1 MCILKGV
8 YPREPPKKL
17 KKHGRTYYH
26 SKDINFLALDPLI
39 SRFRQQKVYLRKCKR
54 AKVKGD
60 TGQLRY
66 LLAHKP
72 KVSLDHL
79 VRERYPDFIDALRD
93 LDDPL
98 SLLALFALFP
108 SHREFNLSV
117 EKAQASA
124 RLLRHFELYLMRSHS
139 LKKAFVSIKGIYYQ
153 AEVLGQTITYVGI
166 FVFNLVPYRFPPQL
180 PLDVDYRV
188 MCSFLD
194 FYLTLLKFVNF
205 KLYSSI
211 GLQYPPAEPE
221 EEMATSYSS
230 YILNPVPVQAEEE
243 DDRYKL
249 DEEFA
254 VKNQEKEEK
263 LLFTGFHFYLSTE
276 VPRQSLEF
284 VIISMGGKVTFNY
297 DAADL
302 EITHVVTDREK
313 LNLEEVPTKEYIQ
326 PQWVYDCIN
335 FGKILNVQEYWHNS
349 KVFYF
354 TKVGTSSTF
363 VSIP

>member
-1 MCILKGV
+1 
-8 YPREPPKKL
+8 
-17 KKHGRTYYH
+17 
-26 SKDINFLALDPLI
+26 
-39 SRFRQQKVYLRKCKR
+39 
-54 AKVKGD
+54 
-60 TGQLRY
+60 
-66 LLAHKP
+66 
-72 KVSLDHL
+72 
-79 VRERYPDFIDALRD
+79 
-93 LDDPL
+93 
-98 SLLALFALFP
+98 
-108 SHREFNLSV
+108 
-117 EKAQASA
+117 
-124 RLLRHFELYLMRSHS
+124 MRSHS

-166 FVFNLVPYRFPPQL
+166 FVFNYLVPYRFPPQL

-230 YILNPVPVQAEEE
+230 YILNPVSVQAEEE

-254 VKNQEKEEK
+254 LKNQEKEEK

-313 LNLEEVPTKEYIQ
+313 LNIEEVPTKEYIQ

-335 FGKILNVQEYWHNS
+335 FGKILNVKEYWHNS
-349 KVFYF
+349 KVFF
-354 TKVGTSSTF
+354 F
-363 VSIP
+363 F